1 MNISGLVP
9 GIAYS
14 LLLPSDGN
22 FANELIRNLAQSNQ
36 KVTPELERLAKTA
49 TRKGGYAERGP
60 DRFGKGGIGVDGGA
74 VAMTSAMLA
83 RGAPSSQS
91 GTVFKVYM
99 AFLNRTLSI

>member
-36 KVTPELERLAKTA
+36 KVTPELERLAKT
-49 TRKGGYAERGP
+49 GGYAERGP
-60 DRFGKGGIGVDGGA
+60 DRFGKGGIGVAGGP